1 MTFVNIK
8 VKKQNIIWENKLQII
23 ITETIVEM
31 FKKLKSLTL
40 VCIAN
45 TMLIKWYHIT
55 FFKCLSL

>member
-8 VKKQNIIWENKLQII
+8 VKKQNIIWENKLQTI

-45 TMLIKWYHIT
+45 TMLIKWYPIT